1 MLQTDT
7 TFDSLVTAA
16 RLVTTRTKEEHQM
29 KRQVHIPR
37 LHLLWLAVALLAGL
51 VLTLTVMSA
60 AALSASPVSP
70 GDVPGGIEG
79 ILYEPDDTTPSG
91 GWIEIHDADLEPW
104 VGEDADPVN
113 GYFSI
118 SNLPA
123 GIYILHAYPP
133 PGSPY
138 APSVP
143 VEVEVFSGQWSS
155 VTLELTEP
163 RISGYVRD
171 CDAVPEE
178 PIEGAT
184 VAAHRDDF
192 WVWDSTNISGEFKL
206 GGVMTDTPYILEA
219 FPPPESEYVPPL
231 PITVVPISNSVILE
245 MCIPP
250 TNVVGIVNHP
260 DGYPLQ
266 DAWAVLWNDFYRE
279 ETHSDA
285 SGGFLFRGVPTDQS
299 DEFWLHVGPPW
310 GPQGTGLIALD
321 PLTITIPQPDTLVDL
336 GVLTL
341 PRAFKTVDG
350 QVVVAGT
357 GEGVPDAEVRAWR
370 LDGPGFAGG
379 LTAPTGEFNL
389 SVTGGEWHVGV
400 EPATWPVTWI
410 FPGPPAWVVFD
421 KDTTP
426 ETATVMLEV
435 IETDAWVTGR
445 VVCPD
450 GAPCDGDHFY
460 EEDVFPE
467 DVWVELRSDDIRNST
482 QATGSNYDFTIP
494 IPAGWYEL
502 VVHLGH
508 PWLQGPEPVP
518 VFVGPGSTYIAD
530 DIRLLLKDAIIEGR
544 VTNEAKAGV
553 SGVPVVG
560 WQPDGIGRSW
570 AETGAGGFYTMPV
583 IGGEWFVEPQP
594 RPEQPYVFNQH
605 PRLARVAPGGTMRGV
620 NFELADGGSRIAGLA
635 VDQNDEPIWGLDGW
649 AWAELI
655 LPPPDDPVFYSDAP
669 MRDAAFELKVR
680 GNEEYWVGVHV
691 PPHAE
696 FVSGSTADP
705 VPVPSGGYVP
715 VTVSLPHKNA
725 VIEGQL
731 IDALTGSPPTDPIW
745 AEVFGEDERGHWVG
759 VGVDPDTAWYE
770 LHVVSGTWHLRA
782 WADPASGYVAVPTTT
797 VVTVQSDQVASF
809 VNFEVWPINASIS
822 GQVLKPNGT
831 PLSGTLVFAEGDHFE
846 AHAESD
852 EFGNFELIVPEGG
865 YVVGAALPGIKLEKL
880 GWLNPRPVDVPWVSA
895 ASPATGLELRFRELD
910 GEIHGTIR
918 FAPGI
923 VATATHPAYVWG
935 WTDTGEWAETEA
947 MTSSINTFTYTLRVV
962 SDTLWHVGAVYE
974 DRENGVFYESPEET
988 VPVLP
993 PSGQATQDLEL
1004 GGPWPLPQPF
1014 IVSFDGSQMQTIQLF
1029 VPPDRYLELRIPPG
1043 ALVDSGTVTLF
1054 IFPTHEMRPE
1064 PGREIIGPGYKI
1076 WAVDQNGKEIT
1087 QFKKKV
1093 VMTFPYPDDAELALH
1108 GISEHLLI
1116 PVYYSTLVG
1125 HWILADSYVVD
1136 AVHNEITL
1144 WLDHFSKFGVMSTA
1158 PGGKTVYLPL
1168 VLRSFGG

>member
-1 MLQTDT
+1 
-7 TFDSLVTAA
+7 
-16 RLVTTRTKEEHQM
+16 M
-29 KRQVHIPR
+29 KRQAHFLR
-37 LHLLWLAVALLAGL
+37 FHWLWLAVALLAGL

-60 AALSASPVSP
+60 VALSASPASP
-70 GDVPGGIEG
+70 QDVPGAIEG
-79 ILYEPDDTTPSG
+79 ILYEPDGGNPTG
-91 GWIEIHDADLEPW
+91 GWIEILDANLDPW
-104 VGEDADPVN
+104 IGADADPGS

-118 SNLPA
+118 PNLPPGTYA
-123 GIYILHAYPP
+123 LHASPP

-143 VEVEVFSGQWSS
+143 IEVEVFSGHWSS

-171 CDAVPEE
+171 CDAIPKLR
-178 PIEGAT
+178 IERAT
-184 VAAHRDDF
+184 VVAHRDDF
-192 WVWDSTNISGEFKL
+192 WVWDSTNVSGEFKL
-206 GGVMTDTPYILEA
+206 GGVDIGVPYLLET
-219 FPPPESEYVPPL
+219 FPPPESEYTPL
-231 PITVVPISNSVILE
+231 PPITVVPISNSVIIE

-250 TNVVGIVNHP
+250 TNVVGIVHHP

-266 DAWAVLWNDFYRE
+266 DAWAVLWNDFYRDE
-279 ETHSDA
+279 AHTDA
-285 SGGFLFRGVPTDQS
+285 SGAFLFRGLPTDQS

-310 GPQGTGLIALD
+310 GAQGTGLIALD
-321 PLTITIPQPDTLVDL
+321 PFTITIPQPDTLVDL
-336 GVLTL
+336 GILTL
-341 PRAFKTVDG
+341 QRAFKTVDG
-350 QVVVAGT
+350 QVIVAGT

-410 FPGPPAWVVFD
+410 FPGPPTWVVFD

-426 ETATVMLEV
+426 QTATVMLEV

-445 VVCPD
+445 IVCPD
-450 GAPCDGDHFY
+450 GAPCDGAPFY
-460 EEDVFPE
+460 EEDIYPE

-518 VFVGPGSTYIAD
+518 VFVGPGSTYNAG
-530 DIRLLLKDAIIEGR
+530 DIQLLLKDAVIEGR

-560 WQPDGIGRSW
+560 WQPDGVGRSW

-583 IGGEWFVEPQP
+583 IGGEWFIEPQP
-594 RPEQPYVFNQH
+594 LPEQPYVFNQH
-605 PRLARVAPGGTMRGV
+605 PRLARVAPGGTMAGV
-620 NFELADGGSRIAGLA
+620 DFELADGGSRIDGLA

-655 LPPPDDPVFYSDAP
+655 VSAPDDPVFYSDAP
-669 MRDAAFELKVR
+669 MRDATFELKVR
-680 GNEEYWVGVHV
+680 GGEEYWVGVHV

-696 FVSGSTADP
+696 FVSGATADP
-705 VPVPSGGYVP
+705 VPVPSGGHVP

-725 VIEGQL
+725 VIEGRL
-731 IDALTGSPPTDPIW
+731 VISETTMPAHDIW
-745 AEVFGEDERGHWVG
+745 AEVFGEDEHGHWVVAG
-759 VGVDPDTAWYE
+759 VEPDSAWY
-770 LHVVSGTWHLRA
+770 HMGTISGTWNMRA
-782 WADPASGYVAVPTTT
+782 WVDPASGYVAVPTTT
-797 VVTVQSDQVASF
+797 HVTVHAGDVTSPPVDLP
-809 VNFEVWPINASIS
+809 VWPINSLI
-822 GQVLKPNGT
+822 GGHVLEPDGT
-831 PLSGTLVFAEGDHFE
+831 PLPGAFVFAKGESPFVGHFE
-846 AHAESD
+846 THAESGPD
-852 EFGNFELIVPEGG
+852 GAFELLVPEGG
-865 YVVGAALPGIKLEKL
+865 YVVDTALPGDELEKL
-880 GWLNPRPVDVPWVSA
+880 GWLNPRPVDVPHVSTGG
-895 ASPATGLELRFRELD
+895 PATGLELRFREMD
-910 GEIHGTIR
+910 GEIHGTIT

-935 WTDTGEWAETEA
+935 WADTGEWAETEA
-947 MTSSINTFTYTLRVV
+947 MTSGINTFTYTLRVV
-962 SDTLWHVGAVYE
+962 SDTVWHVGAVYE
-974 DRENGVFYESPEET
+974 DRENGVFYESPEAN
-988 VPVLP
+988 VPVP
-993 PSGQATQDLEL
+993 PTPPVGQATQDLEL

-1014 IVSFDGSQMQTIQLF
+1014 IVSFDGTQMQTIIMPDGVELL
-1029 VPPDRYLELRIPPG
+1029 VPPS
-1043 ALVDSGTVTLF
+1043 ALAEGTVTLF

-1093 VMTFPYPDDAELALH
+1093 VMTFSYPPDDKLPP
-1108 GISEHLLI
+1108 GISEHMLI

-1136 AVHNEITL
+1136 TVHNEITL
-1144 WLDHFSKFGVMSTA
+1144 QLDHFSKFGVMSTSPA
-1158 PGGKTVYLPL
+1158 EKRVYLPL
-1168 VLRSFGG
+1168 VLKSFGG